1 MAPCR
6 CAVGSAR
13 AYAFGTTAE
22 DAACVALVRDGWA
35 VLGRRVRTEAG
46 ELDVLAEK
54 DGVLAIVEVKARPT
68 LADAAVALSPRQQ
81 ARLLAAAEIVLAGR
95 PEWAREGMR
104 FDLIVVDAAGTVR
117 RIADA
122 FRREN

>member
-1 MAPCR
+1 MSQCR
-6 CAVGSAR
+6 PKRTR
-13 AYAFGTTAE
+13 AYTFGTTAE
-22 DAACVALVRDGWA
+22 DAACAALEREGWA

-54 DGVLAIVEVKARPT
+54 DGVLAIVEVKGRPT
-68 LADAAVALSPRQQ
+68 LAHAATALSPRQQ
-81 ARLLAAAEIVLAGR
+81 ARLLAAAEIVLAGH
-95 PEWAREGMR
+95 PEWGRDGMR

-122 FRREN
+122 FRWEN